1 VSTRRKYSE
10 PVGLTKSDALGHATV
25 ASRVL
30 FLSLSPA
37 DMRDSALR
45 RERVSVASQLVL
57 AAGCSAEPPILM
69 TSSVIETAKTPALMV
84 RTRTN
89 SSVPRAYVHRRPVA
103 AHPLRAG
110 VAASGGPAIAIAIM
124 VSLPRP
130 VQAARGEGA

>member
-1 VSTRRKYSE
+1 
-10 PVGLTKSDALGHATV
+10 
-25 ASRVL
+25 
-30 FLSLSPA
+30 
-37 DMRDSALR
+37 MRDSALR

-57 AAGCSAEPPILM
+57 AAGLSQRGTPILM

-130 VQAARGEGA
+130 VQAIVARGEGA